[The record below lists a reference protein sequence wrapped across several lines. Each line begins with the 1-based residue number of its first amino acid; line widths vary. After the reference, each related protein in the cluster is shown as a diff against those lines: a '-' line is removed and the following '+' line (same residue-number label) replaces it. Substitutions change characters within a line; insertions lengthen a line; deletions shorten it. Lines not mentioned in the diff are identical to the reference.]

1 MSRID
6 LNRFRTGFIS
16 SLLAATVA
24 ICTLPLFIYREK
36 TKAAVLSQNAL
47 VSESDTKAAGSSS
60 EKAFRDAVLSSC
72 QRLEGVKYEW
82 GGGGWNGIDCA
93 GSVSIAYADALG
105 TVSIKGTPGSYGS
118 RTLSYSGGGNPD
130 KYGFYRP
137 GFAGIKT
144 SFTNGI
150 YKKRGI
156 SPL

>member
-47 VSESDTKAAGSSS
+47 VSESDTKAAGYSS

-82 GGGGWNGIDCA
+82 GGGGWNGSSRPPIHQVQPPSPSPDPSPSPSPSPSRMIPRSRC
-93 GSVSIAYADALG
+93 SVP
-105 TVSIKGTPGSYGS
+105 T
-118 RTLSYSGGGNPD
+118 
-130 KYGFYRP
+130 
-137 GFAGIKT
+137 
-144 SFTNGI
+144 
-150 YKKRGI
+150 
-156 SPL
+156 